1 LRDTDL
7 DEEQQEFIDLI
18 QNSGDSLLRLVDDI
32 LDFSKIE
39 AGRLEIVRQNFDIRE
54 LLGEVIKISQEQLK
68 EKSVDLFINIEE
80 DVPTFVESDPGRIR
94 QIFLNLIGNAIKFTN
109 EGSIE
114 IRLEFIDFNE
124 RSGPNDNMG
133 SIECSIIDTGI
144 GISKSDQKRLFQVF
158 TQVDSST
165 TRQYNGVGLG
175 LAITKRLCE
184 ILGGSIKLKSEPS
197 VGSTFHFSIL
207 VHSNAELEC
216 APLPTSIKRI
226 IPPIINSDLKTLIVE
241 DNSINAKLLSAQLKK
256 IGHSSEIV
264 YNSTECIEYMK
275 NHDYDIIFMDL
286 NMPEMDGFELT
297 ARIRE
302 QESSSNKTDV
312 PQSIIIAVSAWA
324 MTGMKERC
332 IEAGMDGYLSKPI
345 IREELSKLVE
355 ELSSER

>member
-1 LRDTDL
+1 
-7 DEEQQEFIDLI
+7 
-18 QNSGDSLLRLVDDI
+18 
-32 LDFSKIE
+32 
-39 AGRLEIVRQNFDIRE
+39 
-54 LLGEVIKISQEQLK
+54 
-68 EKSVDLFINIEE
+68 
-80 DVPTFVESDPGRIR
+80 
-94 QIFLNLIGNAIKFTN
+94 
-109 EGSIE
+109 
-114 IRLEFIDFNE
+114 
-124 RSGPNDNMG
+124 PNDNMG

-197 VGSTFHFSIL
+197 VGSTFHFSIP